1 MSTVVCMFKTFYM
14 KSGENRGSKVRSS
27 ILVVFGSHVSLRVHY
42 CKRVGVYFTTLLW
55 QNSVG
60 KMAFRECCFWIVQK
74 HGEIKL
80 FSSVVGRA
88 IAPIAPSWIP
98 PAWNQTCCVILIVL
112 CKENEHMVQK
122 RNTPKAKARTFSDV
136 TTNHWELWNY
146 ALAIDSLEW
155 ETIWRSRVVAIAQ
168 AWTLYYSDKTA
179 NVVTVLSEYWVN
191 QMNDK
196 VFLKQSTTPLVLL
209 QN

>member
-1 MSTVVCMFKTFYM
+1 
-14 KSGENRGSKVRSS
+14 
-27 ILVVFGSHVSLRVHY
+27 
-42 CKRVGVYFTTLLW
+42 
-55 QNSVG
+55 
-60 KMAFRECCFWIVQK
+60 
-74 HGEIKL
+74 
-80 FSSVVGRA
+80 
-88 IAPIAPSWIP
+88 
-98 PAWNQTCCVILIVL
+98 
-112 CKENEHMVQK
+112 MVQK